1 LRPILA
7 RIGPLTTMSGALKL
21 VEVDTR
27 KGCRPD

>member
-1 LRPILA
+1 
-7 RIGPLTTMSGALKL
+7 MSGALKL